1 MRAIQSF
8 KRIFAY
14 LCTSIRYVMSSNENV
29 ITDFE
34 TRVRQLILRYQD
46 LKKENQELYAMVEKA
61 EQEVKDLQAKL
72 TQKDNDYNALKMAKM
87 MTITDGDLDAAKA
100 RVQKMIREVNKCITL
115 VSDETLTVDS

>member
-1 MRAIQSF
+1 
-8 KRIFAY
+8 
-14 LCTSIRYVMSSNENV
+14 MSSNENV

-87 MTITDGDLDAAKA
+87 MTITDGDLEAAKA
-100 RVQKMIREVNKCITL
+100 RVQKMIREVNKCIML
-115 VSDETLTVDS
+115 VSDETLTMDS